1 LTLGR
6 KEEKNKYV
14 PLIYIYIE
22 IFSFWRKNMMIII
35 AFSREEVE
43 KNSVEKGGKSHL
55 PDFNKRRLCM
65 HDPSH

>member
-1 LTLGR
+1 
-6 KEEKNKYV
+6 
-14 PLIYIYIE
+14 
-22 IFSFWRKNMMIII
+22 MMIII